1 MELRLAYYREQLTLR
16 RIEYD
21 RLFSSAQVLGGHEKQ
36 MTLEAS
42 NRKIE
47 EIMELR
53 RLIADMVH
61 EIVFAKFED
70 GRKEVYSREVY

>member
-21 RLFSSAQVLGGHEKQ
+21 RLFSSAQVLGGKEKAH
-36 MTLEAS
+36 TLEAS

-53 RLIADMVH
+53 RLIAEMVH
-61 EIVFAKFED
+61 EVVFAKFQD
-70 GRKEVYSREVY
+70 